1 MVIELG
7 NRVVVVKARNRRVVF
22 GLTGGY
28 LAILLATTS
37 TATRTDTLYG
47 SSYVFFG
54 RAL

>member
-1 MVIELG
+1 M
-7 NRVVVVKARNRRVVF
+7 VVVKARNRRVVF